1 MDSPPQKET
10 PHEKIV
16 RETRE
21 QYEAFNRFVS
31 VQKGD
36 GWLIA
41 TGKILLRIVGIAFMI
56 ALSPFVLIGLFLAFV
71 AVF

>member
-1 MDSPPQKET
+1 MDSSPQPET

-21 QYEAFNRFVS
+21 QYEAFNRLVT

-36 GWLIA
+36 NLLTAI
-41 TGKILLRIVGIAFMI
+41 GKVTLRVLGIAFMI
-56 ALSPFVLIGLFLAFV
+56 ALSPFLFIGLAIAFA